1 MMGRFEGRQ
10 ELLGLLIP
18 VLFMTGCD
26 GPSSEPVAAPL
37 RSVATPR
44 SARGLDRTMR
54 VLLAAD
60 LPSYQVAVPGLFD
73 LIDADRRDVLC
84 PDTGAP
90 QLTIQFG
97 PGAIVFLELER
108 VFEVEAVEIV
118 PHGPEPV
125 TVFLGDQHS
134 RYAGTLTV
142 YRYSDDTGAL
152 VNSVDVEDYLV
163 SVVASEAPATFHPEA
178 LRAQAIVSRTYA
190 WYQKRMAPPGRRWDL
205 MATEGS
211 QVYSGIPWAPAGRL
225 SAEAVRDTQ
234 GLVCTWRSPQ
244 GERIFCAYFSST
256 CGGHT
261 QAAGPVK
268 NESTIPPLSGNVR
281 CDYCADSP
289 WFSWGPVRISKK
301 VVTKRLR
308 QKYPR
313 FQNLSQIE
321 EIQVVEQTA
330 QGRPVR
336 LRLLDARK
344 RSIELEA
351 ENFRLTVDPTG
362 RELRSTFCKIQSRAD
377 HFVFSEGKGFGH
389 GLGLCQYGADGMA
402 RAGADAAY
410 ILRHYYPQSS
420 LKRAY

>member
-1 MMGRFEGRQ
+1 MMERFDGRQ
-10 ELLGLLIP
+10 ELLWLLIP
-18 VLFMTGCD
+18 VLLVTGCD
-26 GPSSEPVAAPL
+26 GPSSEPAAAPL
-37 RSVATPR
+37 RSVPMPR
-44 SARGLDRTMR
+44 SAAGLDRTMR

-60 LPSYQVAVPGLFD
+60 IPSCQVTVPGLFD
-73 LIDADRRDVLC
+73 LIDADGRDLVYQ
-84 PDTGAP
+84 DAGTP

-97 PGAIVFLELER
+97 PGVIAFLELER

-118 PHGPEPV
+118 PHGSEPLAV
-125 TVFLGDQHS
+125 SFGDQRS
-134 RYAGTLTV
+134 KYLGTLTV
-142 YRYSDDTGAL
+142 YRYSDNTGAL
-152 VNSVDVEDYLV
+152 VNTVDVEDYLV
-163 SVVASEAPATFHPEA
+163 SVVASEVPATFHPEA
-178 LRAQAIVSRTYA
+178 LRAQAVVSRTYA

-211 QVYSGIPWAPAGRL
+211 QVYSGIPWGPAGRL
-225 SAEAVRDTQ
+225 AAEAVRDTQ

-268 NESTIPPLSGNVR
+268 NEATIPPLSGNVR

-301 VVTKRLR
+301 VVTERLR

-313 FQNLSQIE
+313 FQNLGRIE
-321 EIQVVEQTA
+321 DIQVVDQTV

-344 RSIELEA
+344 RWIELEA

-410 ILRHYYPQSS
+410 ILRHYYPQSR